1 MRVAIGYDPMFTRHI
16 APAGHPER
24 QERLSAARRGVSHS
38 LVQSREL
45 PIQEAT
51 YEQLARVHT
60 PEFIAQVARTA
71 GHTGEFD
78 ADTYYCPHSYV
89 AALRASG
96 AMVALV
102 EQLANRA
109 IDSGFVLARPP
120 GHHARP
126 DQAMGFCLFNHVAVA
141 AAHALAHGV
150 ERVAILDWD
159 VHHGNGTEEI
169 FYEEPRV
176 LYLSLHESP
185 QYPGTG
191 RVDDTG
197 PRYGDQHGT
206 TVNVPLSAGA
216 DDNAYLD
223 AFDRLIL
230 PVVEQF
236 GPELVLVSAGYDAH
250 QRDPLGG
257 MSLTASA
264 YAQMTARLLETLPER
279 GRGRFGLLL
288 EGGYDLSAIEESV
301 MATCNALVTSPPQVP
316 SRPGRW
322 SAQVD
327 AAIAVQRAYWA
338 LPQPASPSHS
348 G

>member
-1 MRVAIGYDPMFTRHI
+1 M
-16 APAGHPER
+16 
-24 QERLSAARRGVSHS
+24 
-38 LVQSREL
+38 
-45 PIQEAT
+45 
-51 YEQLARVHT
+51 
-60 PEFIAQVARTA
+60 
-71 GHTGEFD
+71 
-78 ADTYYCPHSYV
+78 
-89 AALRASG
+89 
-96 AMVALV
+96 
-102 EQLANRA
+102 
-109 IDSGFVLARPP
+109 
-120 GHHARP
+120 
-126 DQAMGFCLFNHVAVA
+126 
-141 AAHALAHGV
+141 
-150 ERVAILDWD
+150 
-159 VHHGNGTEEI
+159 
-169 FYEEPRV
+169 
-176 LYLSLHESP
+176 
-185 QYPGTG
+185 
-191 RVDDTG
+191 
-197 PRYGDQHGT
+197 
-206 TVNVPLSAGA
+206 
-216 DDNAYLD
+216 
-223 AFDRLIL
+223 
-230 PVVEQF
+230 VEQF